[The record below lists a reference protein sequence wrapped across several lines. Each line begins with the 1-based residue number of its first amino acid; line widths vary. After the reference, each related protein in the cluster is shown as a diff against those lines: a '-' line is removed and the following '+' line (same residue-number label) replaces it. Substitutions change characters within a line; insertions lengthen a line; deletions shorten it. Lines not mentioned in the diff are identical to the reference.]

1 MWNDPPF
8 ATAYFAD
15 CFFPLLSTFIHLCFL
30 YFACALIKQKTRPK
44 YQRYTDGYRCCSR
57 CQTKKK
63 ECKEEKKNE
72 ANNECTLRCTY
83 FVKHETSYFSDHTFS
98 QVVNGVDDNC
108 EKGKI
113 NNDNILKHLRHRFSC
128 FSTNSIV
135 SSNFVF
141 SEVDHV
147 WVAQLDRSQLS
158 CAWIL
163 CKQQTRKNFPF
174 FIRMRISAANCLF
187 SVWPPKT
194 RIELCASQRL
204 LFTVAVLQFGY
215 LFYFRRCLIQFVNK

>member
-1 MWNDPPF
+1 MIRHLQQHIFPIV
-8 ATAYFAD
+8 
-15 CFFPLLSTFIHLCFL
+15 FFLYSPFIHLCFL

-163 CKQQTRKNFPF
+163 CKQQTRK
-174 FIRMRISAANCLF
+174 ISLF
-187 SVWPPKT
+187 SFACEFLRPIVYFLCGHQKRESNYAQVSVSYSLWPFCSSVT
-194 RIELCASQRL
+194 
-204 LFTVAVLQFGY
+204 
-215 LFYFRRCLIQFVNK
+215 YFIFVDA